1 MKTFPLR
8 SLVHRILLIRL
19 GIATVLIAAAIATIT
34 YFTQEARL
42 RHQVADYARMGMR
55 TVTREVQHIMRS
67 RSLDAVDALREYIGQ
82 RGLSADYEAGGFVYV
97 QFYDDSLKLVAE
109 WSRDGQKDIDRNK
122 ALLASEPMQRPAA
135 GTVLAETSEINET
148 PIVRVIMPIAGEQG
162 VVRAYSRGIFALSS
176 QMAADM
182 NKTILRNIM
191 IVIAI
196 VFAVA
201 AILYPVILQLMRRLA
216 DYATSLLDA
225 NLETLAVLGS
235 AIAKRDSDTD
245 AHNYRVSLY
254 SARIGEA
261 MGLSAPEMCTLVKGA
276 FLHDVGKIG
285 IPDNI
290 LLKPGKLDDQE
301 FSVMKTHVEQ
311 GVDIVDRSSW
321 LRDAVAVAGYH
332 HEKYAGGGYPRNLSG
347 RDIPVTARI
356 FAISDVFDALTSERP
371 YKKPVSFEAAME
383 ILEQGRG
390 QHFDP
395 DILDAFQKIAR
406 DLYGSYVGREGD
418 DLRQELVILVE
429 KCFSSGLEVFRFR
442 AS

>member
-1 MKTFPLR
+1 LSTVF
-8 SLVHRILLIRL
+8 SIRL
-19 GIATVLIAAAIATIT
+19 GIATVLIAAAIAAIT
-34 YFTQEARL
+34 YFIQEARL
-42 RHQVADYARMGMR
+42 KHQVVDYATKGAE
-55 TVTREVQHIMRS
+55 VIVSEVQEVMQR
-67 RSLDAVDALREYIGQ
+67 RALDTVDALQSVVKQ
-82 RGLSADYEAGGFVYV
+82 RQSSTVYDAGRFVYV
-97 QFYDDSLKLVAE
+97 QIYDESLKLVAE
-109 WSRDGQKDIDRNK
+109 WSREGQKDIDLHK
-122 ALLASEPMQRPAA
+122 ALLASKPMQRPDA
-135 GTVLAETSEINET
+135 GTVLAEMSEIDDS
-148 PIVRVIMPIAGEQG
+148 PVVRVIMPITNEQG
-162 VVRAYSRGIFALSS
+162 VVRAYGRGIFALSA
-176 QMAADM
+176 QMAAEM
-182 NKTILRNIM
+182 TETILRNLM

-201 AILYPVILQLMRRLA
+201 AIHYPIILQLMRRLA
-216 DYATSLLDA
+216 DYSTSLLDA

-235 AIAKRDSDTD
+235 AIAKRDSNTD

-261 MGLSAPEMCTLVKGA
+261 MGLPAPEMCTLVKGA

-301 FSVMKTHVEQ
+301 FSVMKTHVEH

-332 HEKYAGGGYPRNLSG
+332 HEKFAGGGYPHNLSG
-347 RDIPVTARI
+347 GDIPVTARI

-371 YKKPVSFEAAME
+371 YKKPLSFEAAMS
-383 ILEQGRG
+383 ILDQGRG

-406 DLYGSYVGREGD
+406 DLYGRYAGREGD
-418 DLRQELVILVE
+418 DLRQELVSLVE
-429 KCFSSGLEVFRFR
+429 KCFSSGLQALRFG
-442 AS
+442 AV